1 MMREGG
7 REGMRG
13 RRRER
18 RMKGGGGRKE
28 REGMQK
34 FYSNQIW
41 TCIVYRLRKGPV
53 NTTGQ
58 VTWVLAYGYHIFG
71 KAGRYPNDSL
81 AKSSHLP

>member
-34 FYSNQIW
+34 FYSN
-41 TCIVYRLRKGPV
+41 
-53 NTTGQ
+53 
-58 VTWVLAYGYHIFG
+58 
-71 KAGRYPNDSL
+71 
-81 AKSSHLP
+81 

>member
-7 REGMRG
+7 REGRRE

-34 FYSNQIW
+34 SCSNQIW
-41 TCIVYRLRKGPV
+41 ACTVCRLRKGPV
-53 NTTGQ
+53 NRTGQ
-58 VTWVLAYGYHIFG
+58 VAWALAYGYHIFE
-71 KAGRYPNDSL
+71 KARKIP
-81 AKSSHLP
+81 K